1 MKQSKRYDTS
11 GLVEAQFESGSR
23 NLVLKN
29 LMGIKSKSEMD
40 KIEAV
45 ALQQAEESF
54 LRSYDANHRFTAKD
68 ICNMHQVWMGQIYP
82 WAGKFR
88 QVNLAKEA
96 FQFAVATHIQK
107 LMKEFEEG
115 PLRRHTPCNF
125 QGTDRI
131 IKALAEVHT
140 EFILIHP
147 FREGNGRV
155 GRVLSTLMALQ
166 AGLPPLDFSP
176 IQGKKRQVYF
186 KAVQAGLDRNYEPME
201 EVFKWVL
208 EKTLKRREG

>member
-1 MKQSKRYDTS
+1 
-11 GLVEAQFESGSR
+11 
-23 NLVLKN
+23 
-29 LMGIKSKSEMD
+29 MGIKSKPEMD

-45 ALQQAEESF
+45 ALRQAEESF
-54 LRSYDANHRFTAKD
+54 FRSYDANHRFTAKD
-68 ICNMHQVWMGQIYP
+68 ICNMHQVWMGKIYP

-96 FQFAVATHIQK
+96 FQFAVAPHVPN
-107 LMKEFEEG
+107 LMKEFEES
-115 PLRRHTPCNF
+115 PLKRHTPCIF
-125 QGTDRI
+125 QDTDRI
-131 IKALAEVHT
+131 IKALAETHT

-147 FREGNGRV
+147 FREGNGRI

-176 IQGKKRQVYF
+176 IQGKKRQSYF
-186 KAVQAGLDRNYEPME
+186 KAVRAGLDRKYKPME

>member
-11 GLVEAQFESGSR
+11 GLIEAQFEPGSR
-23 NLVLKN
+23 SLVLRN
-29 LMGIKSKSEMD
+29 LMSIKSKPEMD

-68 ICNMHQVWMGQIYP
+68 ICNMHQVWMGKIYP

-88 QVNLAKEA
+88 QVNLAKDA
-96 FQFAVATHIQK
+96 FQFAVAAHIPK
-107 LMKEFEEG
+107 LMKDFEEG
-115 PLRRHTPCNF
+115 PLKHHTPCDF
-125 QGTDRI
+125 KDTDRI
-131 IKALAEVHT
+131 IKALAEAHT

-147 FREGNGRV
+147 FREGNGRI

-166 AGLPPLDFSP
+166 ANLPPLDFSP
-176 IQGKKRQVYF
+176 IQGKKRQSYF
-186 KAVQAGLDRNYEPME
+186 KAVQAGLDRKYEPME